1 MVRQRFSI
9 SNFDQFKR
17 SYESVAGDIGRQ
29 NALRQAFP
37 DYYKQL
43 MNEYKTNILAKKKI
57 GLDKAKPEVPKTNI
71 KPTVAKDVA
80 KATSTASKAASV
92 GSKALSLGGKAIKGV
107 GNLAARMAPIQGAVN
122 LFSKDSDIWD
132 RLAGAGMIGTGV
144 ATIAGSA
151 AAAPWAAALVGGDLL
166 KKNVARPVGEKI
178 GQAIYGKEPDVSNIY
193 SGLADV
199 DMPDPMMK
207 SFTPEEEAKLRA
219 YNKGVIDRTLA
230 QADDSL
236 ARGNEEIK
244 AWDNMINGN
253 QDTVNQIEND
263 VRGGSYPVS
272 QSGYGVYPQNSQNA
286 QEGGLNIIQDNLYS
300 GRYKPSLKPIVE
312 PVNYSNEYLAS
323 QNNLINQLYKNANQG
338 EQQMSMNGMA
348 PVPENP
354 YDLGGL
360 RPYAQIDNQQITPIS
375 NQSQGLDYGAIMSQ
389 FNDAMKADQRQNQI
403 NQMVNAFGV
412 FGTPAKRAPIYFID
426 HKGRMQAIELDQPSQ
441 VEALPTNTTSNYDKL
456 MGQLKIQQAQ
466 QADILARQKQAA
478 ADLKA
483 QQEYIANQN
492 MMNALGQH
500 LNVDPNMF
508 ANPDIAKAALQYVFN
523 PDIQSRAN
531 VQETIGKA
539 PTQAMLKAA
548 EQRGET
554 AGKLDEVQLGKQFD
568 AMIANINNN
577 AKLEATAMEQGGM
590 DGRLAAQIAAQRA
603 MNAYTQMMQNFRD
616 FGGYNSPR
624 EKIEAQQNFEYN
636 KLMDYA
642 NVMKPQS
649 KASEKPTLSL
659 AEQVYLESIKSGTP
673 IPQALKN
680 AQVVDPNFG
689 LSDAERAE
697 LNR

>member
-1 MVRQRFSI
+1 MARQKFSI

-17 SYESVAGDIGRQ
+17 SYESVADNISRQ

-37 DYYKQL
+37 EYYKQL
-43 MNEYKTNILAKKKI
+43 MNEYKTNILTKKKI
-57 GLDKAKPEVPKTNI
+57 GLDKPKPEVVKSNI
-71 KPTVAKDVA
+71 KPTVVKDVA
-80 KATSTASKAASV
+80 KATSTASKAA
-92 GSKALSLGGKAIKGV
+92 GIGGKALSIGGKAIKGI
-107 GNLAARMAPIQGAVN
+107 GNVAATLAPVQGAVN
-122 LFSKDSDIWD
+122 LFSKDSDLWD
-132 RLAGAGMIGTGV
+132 RVAGAGMIGTGV
-144 ATIAGSA
+144 ATLAGA
-151 AAAPWAAALVGGDLL
+151 TAAAPWASALVVGDLL

-193 SGLADV
+193 SRLADV

-207 SFTPEEEAKLRA
+207 QLTPEQEKKVRA
-219 YNKGVIDRTLA
+219 YNKGVLDRV
-230 QADDSL
+230 QAEADASL
-236 ARGNEEIK
+236 ARGQEEID
-244 AWDNMINGN
+244 AYNNLINGN
-253 QDTVNQIEND
+253 QEVQNQIEND
-263 VRGGSYPVS
+263 IRGGSYPVS
-272 QSGYGVYPQNSQNA
+272 QSGYGVYPQNSQDA
-286 QEGGLNIIQDNLYS
+286 QEGGLNINQDILHS
-300 GRYKPSLKPIVE
+300 ELYKPSLKPIVE

-323 QNNLINQLYKNANQG
+323 QNNLINKLQQNANQG
-338 EQQMSMNGMA
+338 EQQQMSMNGMA

-360 RPYAQIDNQQITPIS
+360 RPYAQIDNQQ
-375 NQSQGLDYGAIMSQ
+375 QGLDYGAILNQ

-412 FGTPAKRAPIYFID
+412 FGTPSKRAPIYFID
-426 HKGRMQAIELDQPSQ
+426 HKGRMQTIELDQPSE
-441 VEALPTNTTSNYDKL
+441 VAPLPTNTTGNYDKL

-492 MMNALGQH
+492 MMNALGNQ
-500 LNVDPNMF
+500 LNVDPNIF

-523 PDIQSRAN
+523 PNIQAQAN

-554 AGKLDEVQLGKQFD
+554 AGKLDEIQLQSQYN
-568 AMIANINNN
+568 AMLANLNNN
-577 AKLEATAMEQGGM
+577 AKMEEQAMIQSGM
-590 DGRLAAQIAAQRA
+590 DRRTAAQLATQRLIAQTSQLEQNYRA
-603 MNAYTQMMQNFRD
+603 MIEDSRARDLAEYGRETQWGVADRYTRARGAGSD
-616 FGGYNSPR
+616 
-624 EKIEAQQNFEYN
+624 
-636 KLMDYA
+636 
-642 NVMKPQS
+642 
-649 KASEKPTLSL
+649 KPTLSL
-659 AEQVYLESIKSGTP
+659 GEQVYLESVKSGTP
-673 IPQALKN
+673 IPQALKY

>member
-1 MVRQRFSI
+1 MVKTSFG
-9 SNFDQFKR
+9 
-17 SYESVAGDIGRQ
+17 SYEQFRDFFGKAPRQ
-29 NALRQAFP
+29 VQ
-37 DYYKQL
+37 
-43 MNEYKTNILAKKKI
+43 NILFKAYPEWARRLTEEYIATTKKI
-57 GLDKAKPEVPKTNI
+57 SASKVGQEI
-71 KPTVAKDVA
+71 AKDINKIKGATPKQIGMVKDA
-80 KATSTASKAASV
+80 TKATSTATKAASTTGKLAKV
-92 GSKALSLGGKAIKGV
+92 GG
-107 GNLAARMAPIQGAVN
+107 LASRIAPIQGAVN
-122 LFSKDSDIWD
+122 LFSKDSDIMD
-132 RLAGAGMIGTGV
+132 RIAGAGMIGTGLA
-144 ATIAGSA
+144 ATASAGA
-151 AAAPWAAALVGGDLL
+151 AAAMAPWTAALVGGDLL
-166 KKNVARPVGEKI
+166 KKTVARPVGEKI

-207 SFTPEEEAKLRA
+207 SFTPEQEAKLRA
-219 YNKGVIDRTLA
+219 YNKRVINDSIA
-230 QADDSL
+230 QADASL
-236 ARGNEEIK
+236 ARGQEEIN
-244 AWDNMINGN
+244 AYNNMINGN

-263 VRGGSYPVS
+263 MRGGSYPEP
-272 QSGYGVYPQNSQNA
+272 QSGYGFYPQNSQDA
-286 QEGGLNIIQDNLYS
+286 QEGGLNINQDILHS
-300 GRYKPSLKPIVE
+300 EPYKPSLKPIVE

-338 EQQMSMNGMA
+338 EQQQMSMN
-348 PVPENP
+348 NP

-360 RPYAQIDNQQITPIS
+360 RPYAQIDNQP
-375 NQSQGLDYGAIMSQ
+375 QGLDYGAIMSQ

-426 HKGRMQAIELDQPSQ
+426 HKGRMQAIELDQPSE
-441 VEALPTNTTSNYDKL
+441 VIPLPTNTTSNYDKL

-554 AGKLDEVQLGKQFD
+554 AGKLDEIQLQSQYN
-568 AMIANINNN
+568 AMLANLNNN
-577 AKLEATAMEQGGM
+577 AKIEEQAMIQSGM
-590 DGRLAAQIAAQRA
+590 DRRTAAQLATQRLIAQTSQLEQNYRA
-603 MNAYTQMMQNFRD
+603 MLEDSRARD
-616 FGGYNSPR
+616 L
-624 EKIEAQQNFEYN
+624 AEYN
-636 KLMDYA
+636 RGTQWGVADRYTA
-642 NVMKPQS
+642 ARGAGS
-649 KASEKPTLSL
+649 DKPTLSL
-659 AEQVYLESIKSGTP
+659 GEQVYLESVKSGTP
-673 IPQALKN
+673 IPQALKY

>member
-1 MVRQRFSI
+1 MVKTSFG
-9 SNFDQFKR
+9 
-17 SYESVAGDIGRQ
+17 SYEQFRDFFGKA
-29 NALRQAFP
+29 P
-37 DYYKQL
+37 KQVQ
-43 MNEYKTNILAKKKI
+43 NILFKAYPEWARRLTEEYIAATKKI
-57 GLDKAKPEVPKTNI
+57 SASKVGQEI
-71 KPTVAKDVA
+71 AKDINKVKGATPKQIGMVKDAA
-80 KATSTASKAASV
+80 KATSTATKAASTTGKLAKV
-92 GSKALSLGGKAIKGV
+92 GG
-107 GNLAARMAPIQGAVN
+107 LASRIAPIQGAVN
-122 LFSKDSDIWD
+122 LFSKDSDVMD

-166 KKNVARPVGEKI
+166 KKNIARPVGEKI

-207 SFTPEEEAKLRA
+207 SFTPEQEAKLRA

-230 QADDSL
+230 EADASL
-236 ARGNEEIK
+236 AKGNEEIK

-263 VRGGSYPVS
+263 IRGGSYPET
-272 QSGYGVYPQNSQNA
+272 QSGYGFYPQNSQDA
-286 QEGGLNIIQDNLYS
+286 QEGGWNKIQDNLYS
-300 GRYKPSLKPIVE
+300 EPYKPSLKPIVE

-338 EQQMSMNGMA
+338 EQQQMSMNGMA

-360 RPYAQIDNQQITPIS
+360 RPYAQIDNQQ
-375 NQSQGLDYGAIMSQ
+375 QGLDYGAILNQ

-426 HKGRMQAIELDQPSQ
+426 HKGRMQAIEVDQPSQ
-441 VEALPTNTTSNYDKL
+441 VEALPTNTTNNYDKL

-466 QADILARQKQAA
+466 QADVLARQKQAA

-577 AKLEATAMEQGGM
+577 AKLEEQAMIQGGM
-590 DGRLAAQIAAQRA
+590 DRRTAAQLAAQRA
-603 MNAYTQMMQNFRD
+603 MNAYTQIMQNIRD
-616 FGGYNSPR
+616 FGGYSSPR

-649 KASEKPTLSL
+649 KTSEYDEQAAIDKDWNTLIG
-659 AEQVYLESIKSGTP
+659 AGTA
-673 IPQALKN
+673 IPQAIKYM
-680 AQVVDPNFG
+680 QVKYPNFG
-689 LSDAERAE
+689 LTDKERAE
-697 LNR
+697 LNRK

>member
-1 MVRQRFSI
+1 MTRQRFSI

-17 SYESVAGDIGRQ
+17 SYESIAGNASRQ
-29 NALRQAFP
+29 NALKQAFP
-37 DYYKQL
+37 EYYNQL
-43 MNEYKTNILAKKKI
+43 MNEYKNNILTTKKV
-57 GLDKAKPEVPKTNI
+57 GLDKAKPEVPKSNI
-71 KPTVAKDVA
+71 KPTVVKDVA
-80 KATSTASKAASV
+80 KAAPKASKV
-92 GSKALSLGGKAIKGV
+92 VNIGSKALSLGGKLAKGA
-107 GNLAARMAPIQGAVN
+107 GTLASRIAPIQGAVN
-122 LFSKDSDIWD
+122 LFSEDSDVMD
-132 RLAGAGMIGTGV
+132 RLAGAGMIGTGLA
-144 ATIAGSA
+144 ATASAGA
-151 AAAPWAAALVGGDLL
+151 AAAMAPWATALVVGDVL

-178 GQAIYGKEPDVSNIY
+178 GEALYGKEPDVSNIY

-199 DMPDPMMK
+199 DMPDPMMATL
-207 SFTPEEEAKLRA
+207 TPEQEKKVRA
-219 YNKGVIDRTLA
+219 YNQNVIDRI
-230 QADDSL
+230 QAEADASSARNQALQDDYQQ
-236 ARGNEEIK
+236 GI
-244 AWDNMINGN
+244 DNLTEMDN
-253 QDTVNQIEND
+253 QLQND
-263 VRGGSYPVS
+263 MRGGQYTVPRSYP

-286 QEGGLNIIQDNLYS
+286 KEGGLNINQDNLYLNQ
-300 GRYKPSLKPIVE
+300 YKPSLKPIVE

-323 QNNLINQLYKNANQG
+323 QNNLISQLYKNANQG
-338 EQQMSMNGMA
+338 EQQQMSMNGMA

-354 YDLGGL
+354 YNLGGL
-360 RPYAQIDNQQITPIS
+360 IPYAQIDNQQ
-375 NQSQGLDYGAIMSQ
+375 QGLDYGAILNQ

-412 FGTPAKRAPIYFID
+412 FGTPSKRAPIYFID
-426 HKGRMQAIELDQPSQ
+426 HKGKMQAIEVDQPSQ

-531 VQETIGKA
+531 IQETIGKA

-554 AGKLDEVQLGKQFD
+554 AGKLDEIQLQSQYN
-568 AMIANINNN
+568 AMLANINNN
-577 AKLEATAMEQGGM
+577 AKMEEQAMIQSGM
-590 DGRLAAQIAAQRA
+590 DRRTAAQLATQRLIAQTSQLEQNYRA
-603 MNAYTQMMQNFRD
+603 MLEDNRARD
-616 FGGYNSPR
+616 L
-624 EKIEAQQNFEYN
+624 AEYN
-636 KLMDYA
+636 RGTQWGVADRYTA
-642 NVMKPQS
+642 ARGAGS
-649 KASEKPTLSL
+649 DKPTLSL
-659 AEQVYLESIKSGTP
+659 ADQVYLESIKSGTP

-697 LNR
+697 LNRK

>member
-1 MVRQRFSI
+1 MARQRFSI

-17 SYESVAGDIGRQ
+17 SYESVTGDIGRQ

-43 MNEYKTNILAKKKI
+43 MNEYKTNILTKKKI
-57 GLDKAKPEVPKTNI
+57 GLDKAKAEVAKGNI
-71 KPTVAKDVA
+71 KPTVVKDVA
-80 KATSTASKAASV
+80 KVTSTANKAANI
-92 GSKALSLGGKAIKGV
+92 GSKALSIGGKAIKGL
-107 GNLAARMAPIQGAVN
+107 GNAAARIAPIQGAVN
-122 LFSKDSDIWD
+122 LFSKDSDIMD
-132 RLAGAGMIGTGV
+132 RLAGAGMIGTGI
-144 ATIAGSA
+144 ATMAGSA

-166 KKNVARPVGEKI
+166 KKTVARPVGEKI

-207 SFTPEEEAKLRA
+207 QLTPEQEQKVRA
-219 YNKGVIDRTLA
+219 YNKRVINNSLA
-230 QADDSL
+230 QADASL
-236 ARGNEEIK
+236 ARGQEEID
-244 AWDNMINGN
+244 AYNNLINGN

-272 QSGYGVYPQNSQNA
+272 QSGYGVYPQNSQDA
-286 QEGGLNIIQDNLYS
+286 RESGLNIIQDVLHS
-300 GRYKPSLKPIVE
+300 EPYKPSLKPIVE

-323 QNNLINQLYKNANQG
+323 QNNLINKLQQNANQG

-360 RPYAQIDNQQITPIS
+360 RPYAQIDNQQLAPVPS
-375 NQSQGLDYGAIMSQ
+375 QQQGLDYGAIMSQ

-403 NQMVNAFGV
+403 NQMINAFGV
-412 FGTPAKRAPIYFID
+412 FGTPARRAPIYFID
-426 HKGRMQAIELDQPSQ
+426 HKGKMQAIELDQPSE
-441 VEALPTNTTSNYDKL
+441 VAPLPTNTTSNYDKL

-554 AGKLDEVQLGKQFD
+554 AGKLDEIQLQSQYN
-568 AMIANINNN
+568 AMLANINNN
-577 AKLEATAMEQGGM
+577 AKMEEQAMIQSGM
-590 DGRLAAQIAAQRA
+590 DRRTAAQLATQRLIAQTSQLEQNYRA
-603 MNAYTQMMQNFRD
+603 MLEDSRARD
-616 FGGYNSPR
+616 L
-624 EKIEAQQNFEYN
+624 AEYN
-636 KLMDYA
+636 RGTQWGVADRYTA
-642 NVMKPQS
+642 
-649 KASEKPTLSL
+649 ARGAGSEKPTLSL
-659 AEQVYLESIKSGTP
+659 GEQVYLESVKSGTP
-673 IPQALKN
+673 IPQALKY

>member
-1 MVRQRFSI
+1 MARQRFSI

-17 SYESVAGDIGRQ
+17 SYESIAGNASRQ

-37 DYYKQL
+37 EYYNQL
-43 MNEYKTNILAKKKI
+43 MNEYKNNILTTKKVGI
-57 GLDKAKPEVPKTNI
+57 DKVKPEVPKSNV
-71 KPTVAKDVA
+71 KPTVVKDVA
-80 KATSTASKAASV
+80 KAASTANKATGI
-92 GSKALSLGGKAIKGV
+92 GSKALSLGGKAIKGF
-107 GNLAARMAPIQGAVN
+107 GALASRIAPIQGGIN
-122 LFSKDSDIWD
+122 LFSEDSDITD
-132 RLAGAGMIGTGV
+132 RVAGAGMIGTGLA
-144 ATIAGSA
+144 ATAGAGA
-151 AAAPWAAALVGGDLL
+151 AAAMAPWATALVVGDVL

-199 DMPDPMMK
+199 DMLDPMMATL
-207 SFTPEEEAKLRA
+207 TPEQEQKVRA

-230 QADDSL
+230 EADASL
-236 ARGNEEIK
+236 AKGNEEIK

-272 QSGYGVYPQNSQNA
+272 QSEYGVYPQNSQNA
-286 QEGGLNIIQDNLYS
+286 QEGGLNINQDNLYLNQ
-300 GRYKPSLKPIVE
+300 YQPSLKPIVD

-323 QNNLINQLYKNANQG
+323 QNNLISQLYQNANQG
-338 EQQMSMNGMA
+338 EQQQMSMN
-348 PVPENP
+348 NP

-360 RPYAQIDNQQITPIS
+360 RPYAQIDNQQLAPVPS
-375 NQSQGLDYGAIMSQ
+375 QQQGLDYGAILNQ

-403 NQMVNAFGV
+403 NQMVNTFGV

-426 HKGRMQAIELDQPSQ
+426 HKGKMQAIELDQPS
-441 VEALPTNTTSNYDKL
+441 EMAPLPTNTTSNYDKL

-466 QADILARQKQAA
+466 QADTLARQKQAA

-492 MMNALGQH
+492 MMNALGRH

-554 AGKLDEVQLGKQFD
+554 AGKLDEIQLQSQYN
-568 AMIANINNN
+568 AMLANINNN
-577 AKLEATAMEQGGM
+577 AKIEEQAMIQSGM
-590 DGRLAAQIAAQRA
+590 DRRMAAQLATQRLIAQTSQLEQNYRA
-603 MNAYTQMMQNFRD
+603 MLEDSRARD
-616 FGGYNSPR
+616 L
-624 EKIEAQQNFEYN
+624 AEYN
-636 KLMDYA
+636 RGTQFGVADRYTSA
-642 NVMKPQS
+642 RQG
-649 KASEKPTLSL
+649 SEKPTLSL
-659 AEQVYLESIKSGTP
+659 GEQVYLESVKSGTP
-673 IPQALKN
+673 IPQALKY

>member
-1 MVRQRFSI
+1 MVKTSFGSYE
-9 SNFDQFKR
+9 QFKEFFR
-17 SYESVAGDIGRQ
+17 KAPRNVQ
-29 NALRQAFP
+29 
-37 DYYKQL
+37 
-43 MNEYKTNILAKKKI
+43 NILYKAYPQWARQLTEEYIAATKKI
-57 GLDKAKPEVPKTNI
+57 SASKVGQEI
-71 KPTVAKDVA
+71 AKDIN
-80 KATSTASKAASV
+80 KIKGATPKQIGMVKDATKAASTATKAAGATGKLAKV
-92 GSKALSLGGKAIKGV
+92 GG
-107 GNLAARMAPIQGAVN
+107 LASRIAPIQGAVN
-122 LFSKDSDIWD
+122 LFSKDSDIMD

-144 ATIAGSA
+144 ATMAGSA

-166 KKNVARPVGEKI
+166 KKTVARPVGEKI

-207 SFTPEEEAKLRA
+207 SFTPEQEAKLRA

-230 QADDSL
+230 EADASL
-236 ARGNEEIK
+236 AKGNEEIK

-263 VRGGSYPVS
+263 VRGGSYPIN
-272 QSGYGVYPQNSQNA
+272 QSGYGVYPQNSQDV

-300 GRYKPSLKPIVE
+300 EPYKPSLKPIVE

-323 QNNLINQLYKNANQG
+323 QNNLINKLQQNANQG
-338 EQQMSMNGMA
+338 EQQMSMN
-348 PVPENP
+348 NP

-360 RPYAQIDNQQITPIS
+360 RPYAQIDNQQLAPVPS
-375 NQSQGLDYGAIMSQ
+375 QQQGLDYGAIMSQ

-412 FGTPAKRAPIYFID
+412 FGTPSKRAPIYFID
-426 HKGRMQAIELDQPSQ
+426 HKGRMQAIEVDQPSE
-441 VEALPTNTTSNYDKL
+441 VAPLPTNTTSNYDKL

-466 QADILARQKQAA
+466 QADALARQKQAA

-492 MMNALGQH
+492 MMNALGRQF
-500 LNVDPNMF
+500 NVDPNMF

-554 AGKLDEVQLGKQFD
+554 AGKLDEIQLQSQYN
-568 AMIANINNN
+568 AMLANINNN
-577 AKLEATAMEQGGM
+577 AKMEEQAMIQSGM
-590 DGRLAAQIAAQRA
+590 DRRTAAQLATQRLIAQTSQLEQNYRA
-603 MNAYTQMMQNFRD
+603 MLEDSRARD
-616 FGGYNSPR
+616 L
-624 EKIEAQQNFEYN
+624 AEYN
-636 KLMDYA
+636 RGTQWGVADRYTA
-642 NVMKPQS
+642 
-649 KASEKPTLSL
+649 ARGAGSEKPTLSL
-659 AEQVYLESIKSGTP
+659 GEQVYLESVKSGTP
-673 IPQALKN
+673 IPQALKY

>member
-1 MVRQRFSI
+1 MARQRFSI

-17 SYESVAGDIGRQ
+17 SYESVADNISRQ

-37 DYYKQL
+37 EYYNQL
-43 MNEYKTNILAKKKI
+43 MNEYKTNILTKKKI
-57 GLDKAKPEVPKTNI
+57 GLDKIKPEVAKSNI
-71 KPTVAKDVA
+71 KPTVVKDVA

-92 GSKALSLGGKAIKGV
+92 GSKALSIGGKAIKGV
-107 GNLAARMAPIQGAVN
+107 ANAAATLAPIQGAIN
-122 LFSKDSDIWD
+122 LFSKDSDITD
-132 RLAGAGMIGTGV
+132 RLAGAGMIGTGI
-144 ATIAGSA
+144 ASIAGA
-151 AAAPWAAALVGGDLL
+151 TAAAPWASALVVGDLL
-166 KKNVARPVGEKI
+166 KKNVAEPVGEKI

-207 SFTPEEEAKLRA
+207 QLTPEQEKKVRA
-219 YNKGVIDRTLA
+219 YNKRVIENSLA
-230 QADDSL
+230 QADASL

-286 QEGGLNIIQDNLYS
+286 QEGGLNINQDNLYS
-300 GRYKPSLKPIVE
+300 EPYKPSLKPIVE

-323 QNNLINQLYKNANQG
+323 QNNLISQLYKNANQG
-338 EQQMSMNGMA
+338 EQQQMSMN
-348 PVPENP
+348 NP

-360 RPYAQIDNQQITPIS
+360 RPYAQIDNQQLAPVPS
-375 NQSQGLDYGAIMSQ
+375 QPQGLDYGAIMSQ

-426 HKGRMQAIELDQPSQ
+426 HKGRMQTIELDQPGE
-441 VEALPTNTTSNYDKL
+441 VAPLPTNTTSNYDKL

-478 ADLKA
+478 ADLKT

-554 AGKLDEVQLGKQFD
+554 AGKLDEIQLGKQFD

-577 AKLEATAMEQGGM
+577 AKLEEQAMIQSGM
-590 DGRLAAQIAAQRA
+590 DKRTAAQLATQRA
-603 MNAYTQMMQNFRD
+603 MNTYTQMMQNIRD
-616 FGGYNSPR
+616 FGGYSSPR
-624 EKIEAQQNFEYN
+624 EKIEAQQDFEYN

-642 NVMKPQS
+642 NIMKPQG

-659 AEQVYLESIKSGTP
+659 GEQVYLESVKSGTP
-673 IPQALKN
+673 IPQALKY

>member
-1 MVRQRFSI
+1 MARQRFSI

-17 SYESVAGDIGRQ
+17 SYESVTGDISRQ
-29 NALRQAFP
+29 NALKQAFP

-57 GLDKAKPEVPKTNI
+57 GLDKAKPQVPKTNV
-71 KPTVAKDVA
+71 KPTVVKDVA

-92 GSKALSLGGKAIKGV
+92 GSKALSLGGKAIKGA
-107 GNLAARMAPIQGAVN
+107 GNLAARIAPIQGAVN
-122 LFSKDSDIWD
+122 LFSKDSDIMD
-132 RLAGAGMIGTGV
+132 RLAGAGMIGTGLA
-144 ATIAGSA
+144 ATASTGA
-151 AAAPWAAALVGGDLL
+151 AAAMAPWTAALVGGDLL
-166 KKNVARPVGEKI
+166 KKTVARPVGEKI

-207 SFTPEEEAKLRA
+207 QFTPEQEAKLRA

-230 QADDSL
+230 QADASL
-236 ARGNEEIK
+236 AKGNEEIK

-286 QEGGLNIIQDNLYS
+286 REGGWNEIQDILHS
-300 GRYKPSLKPIVE
+300 EPYKPSLKSIVE

-338 EQQMSMNGMA
+338 EQQQMSMNGMA

-360 RPYAQIDNQQITPIS
+360 RPYAQIDNQQ
-375 NQSQGLDYGAIMSQ
+375 QGLDYGAILNQ

-412 FGTPAKRAPIYFID
+412 FGTPARRAPIYFID
-426 HKGRMQAIELDQPSQ
+426 HKGKMQAIELDQPSQ

-466 QADILARQKQAA
+466 QADVLARQKQAA

-483 QQEYIANQN
+483 QQDYIANQN

-554 AGKLDEVQLGKQFD
+554 AGKLDEIQLQSQYN
-568 AMIANINNN
+568 AMLANLNNN
-577 AKLEATAMEQGGM
+577 AKMEEQAMIQSGM
-590 DGRLAAQIAAQRA
+590 DRRTAAQLATQRLIAQTSQLEQNYRA
-603 MNAYTQMMQNFRD
+603 MLEDNRARD
-616 FGGYNSPR
+616 L
-624 EKIEAQQNFEYN
+624 AEYN
-636 KLMDYA
+636 RGTQWGVADRYTA
-642 NVMKPQS
+642 
-649 KASEKPTLSL
+649 ARGAGSEKPTLSL
-659 AEQVYLESIKSGTP
+659 GEQVYLESVKSGTP
-673 IPQALKN
+673 IPQALKY

>member
-1 MVRQRFSI
+1 MARQRFSI

-17 SYESVAGDIGRQ
+17 SYESVTGNISRQ

-43 MNEYKTNILAKKKI
+43 MNEYKTNILTKKKI
-57 GLDKAKPEVPKTNI
+57 GLDKAKPEVPKSNI
-71 KPTVAKDVA
+71 KPTVVKDVV
-80 KATSTASKAASV
+80 KAAPKVSKAASV
-92 GSKALSLGGKAIKGV
+92 TGKALEVGGKAIKGF
-107 GNLAARMAPIQGAVN
+107 GALASRIAPIQGAVN
-122 LFSKDSDIWD
+122 LFSEDSDITD
-132 RLAGAGMIGTGV
+132 RVAGAGMIGTGLA
-144 ATIAGSA
+144 ATASAGA
-151 AAAPWAAALVGGDLL
+151 AAAMAPWATALVVGDVL

-207 SFTPEEEAKLRA
+207 SFTPEQEAKLRA

-236 ARGNEEIK
+236 ARNQALQDDYQQGINNLTEM
-244 AWDNMINGN
+244 DN
-253 QDTVNQIEND
+253 QLQND
-263 VRGGSYPVS
+263 MRGGQYTVPSSYT
-272 QSGYGVYPQNSQNA
+272 QSGYGVYPHNSQDA
-286 QEGGLNIIQDNLYS
+286 REGGWNEIQDILHS
-300 GRYKPSLKPIVE
+300 EPYKPSLKPIVE

-338 EQQMSMNGMA
+338 EQRQMSMNGMA

-360 RPYAQIDNQQITPIS
+360 RPYAQIDNQQ
-375 NQSQGLDYGAIMSQ
+375 QGLDYGAILNQ

-426 HKGRMQAIELDQPSQ
+426 HKGKMQAIELDQPSQ

-466 QADILARQKQAA
+466 QSDALARQKQAA

-554 AGKLDEVQLGKQFD
+554 AGKLDEVQLQSQYN

-577 AKLEATAMEQGGM
+577 AKMEEQAMIQSGM
-590 DGRLAAQIAAQRA
+590 DRRTAAQIATQRA
-603 MNAYTQMMQNFRD
+603 INQYTQMMNNIRTNAELSNALQLQGMRGQNALD
-616 FGGYNSPR
+616 VAG
-624 EKIEAQQNFEYN
+624 I
-636 KLMDYA
+636 YA
-642 NVMKPQS
+642 NRQS
-649 KASEKPTLSL
+649 GSEKPTLSL
-659 AEQVYLESIKSGTP
+659 GEQVYLESVKSGNA
-673 IPQALKN
+673 IPQALKY

-689 LSDAERAE
+689 LSDKERAE

>member
-1 MVRQRFSI
+1 MVKTSFG
-9 SNFDQFKR
+9 
-17 SYESVAGDIGRQ
+17 SYEQFRDFFGKA
-29 NALRQAFP
+29 P
-37 DYYKQL
+37 KQIQ
-43 MNEYKTNILAKKKI
+43 NILFKAYPEWARRLTEEYIATTKKI
-57 GLDKAKPEVPKTNI
+57 SASKVGQEIVKDINKVKGATPKQI
-71 KPTVAKDVA
+71 GMVKD
-80 KATSTASKAASV
+80 TAKAASTAT
-92 GSKALSLGGKAIKGV
+92 KAAGATGKLAKIGG
-107 GNLAARMAPIQGAVN
+107 LASRIAPIQGAVN
-122 LFSKDSDIWD
+122 LFSRDSDIMD
-132 RLAGAGMIGTGV
+132 RLAGAGMIGTGL
-144 ATIAGSA
+144 ATMAGSA

-166 KKNVARPVGEKI
+166 KKTVARPVGEKI

-207 SFTPEEEAKLRA
+207 QLTPEQEQKVRA
-219 YNKGVIDRTLA
+219 YNKRVIDNSLT
-230 QADDSL
+230 QADASL
-236 ARGNEEIK
+236 ARGQEEIK

-253 QDTVNQIEND
+253 QDAVNQIEND

-272 QSGYGVYPQNSQNA
+272 QSGYGVYPQNSQDA
-286 QEGGLNIIQDNLYS
+286 REGGLNIIQDNLYS
-300 GRYKPSLKPIVE
+300 EPYKSSLKPIVE
-312 PVNYSNEYLAS
+312 PVNYSNEYLVS

-338 EQQMSMNGMA
+338 EQQQMSMN
-348 PVPENP
+348 NP

-360 RPYAQIDNQQITPIS
+360 RPYAQIDNQQLAPIPS
-375 NQSQGLDYGAIMSQ
+375 QQQGLDYSAMLNQ

-412 FGTPAKRAPIYFID
+412 LGTPARRAPIYFID
-426 HKGRMQAIELDQPSQ
+426 HKGKMQAIELDQPS
-441 VEALPTNTTSNYDKL
+441 EMAPLPTNTTNNYDKL
-456 MGQLKIQQAQ
+456 MGQLKIQEAQ

-554 AGKLDEVQLGKQFD
+554 AGKLDEIQLGKQFD

-577 AKLEATAMEQGGM
+577 AKLEATAMEQAGM
-590 DGRLAAQIAAQRA
+590 DGRMAAQIAAQRA
-603 MNAYTQMMQNFRD
+603 MNAYTQMMQNIRD
-616 FGGYNSPR
+616 FGGYSSPR
-624 EKIEAQQNFEYN
+624 EKIEAQQDFEYN

-642 NVMKPQS
+642 NIMKPQS

>member
-17 SYESVAGDIGRQ
+17 SYESVTGDIGRQ

-43 MNEYKTNILAKKKI
+43 MNEYKTNILTKKKV
-57 GLDKAKPEVPKTNI
+57 GLDKAKPEVAKTNI
-71 KPTVAKDVA
+71 KPTVVKDVA
-80 KATSTASKAASV
+80 KATSTANKAANI
-92 GSKALSLGGKAIKGV
+92 GSKALSLGGKLAKGA
-107 GNLAARMAPIQGAVN
+107 GTLASRIAPIQGAVN
-122 LFSKDSDIWD
+122 LFSEDSDIMD
-132 RLAGAGMIGTGV
+132 RLAGAGMIGTGLA
-144 ATIAGSA
+144 ATASAGA
-151 AAAPWAAALVGGDLL
+151 AAAMAPWTAALVGGDLL
-166 KKNVARPVGEKI
+166 KKTVARPVGEKI

-207 SFTPEEEAKLRA
+207 QLTPEQEQKVRA
-219 YNKGVIDRTLA
+219 YNKRVIDNSLA
-230 QADDSL
+230 QADASL
-236 ARGNEEIK
+236 ARGQEEID
-244 AWDNMINGN
+244 AYNNLINGN

-263 VRGGSYPVS
+263 VRGGSYPVN
-272 QSGYGVYPQNSQNA
+272 QSGYGVYPQNSQDA
-286 QEGGLNIIQDNLYS
+286 REGGLNIIQDNLYS
-300 GRYKPSLKPIVE
+300 EPYKPSLKPIVE

-323 QNNLINQLYKNANQG
+323 QNNLINKLQQNANQG
-338 EQQMSMNGMA
+338 EQQQMSMN
-348 PVPENP
+348 NP

-360 RPYAQIDNQQITPIS
+360 RPYAQIDNQQLAPVPS
-375 NQSQGLDYGAIMSQ
+375 QQQGLDYGAIMSQ

-412 FGTPAKRAPIYFID
+412 FGTPARRAPIYFID
-426 HKGRMQAIELDQPSQ
+426 HKGKMQAIELDQPS
-441 VEALPTNTTSNYDKL
+441 EIAPLPTNTTSNYDKL
-456 MGQLKIQQAQ
+456 IGQLKIQQAQ

-483 QQEYIANQN
+483 QQDYIANQN

-554 AGKLDEVQLGKQFD
+554 AGKLDEIQLQSQYN
-568 AMIANINNN
+568 AMLANINNN
-577 AKLEATAMEQGGM
+577 AKMEEQAMIQSGM
-590 DGRLAAQIAAQRA
+590 DRRTAAQLATQRLIAQTSQLEQNYRA
-603 MNAYTQMMQNFRD
+603 MLEDSRARD
-616 FGGYNSPR
+616 L
-624 EKIEAQQNFEYN
+624 AEYN
-636 KLMDYA
+636 RGTQWGVADRYTA
-642 NVMKPQS
+642 
-649 KASEKPTLSL
+649 ARGAGSEKPTLSL
-659 AEQVYLESIKSGTP
+659 GEQVYLESVKSGTP
-673 IPQALKN
+673 IPQALKY

>member
-1 MVRQRFSI
+1 MARQRFSI

-17 SYESVAGDIGRQ
+17 SYESVTGDIGRQ
-29 NALRQAFP
+29 NALKQAFP

-43 MNEYKTNILAKKKI
+43 MNEYKTNILANKKI
-57 GLDKAKPEVPKTNI
+57 GLDKAKPQVAKTNI
-71 KPTVAKDVA
+71 KPTVVKDVA

-92 GSKALSLGGKAIKGV
+92 GSKALSLGGKAIKGI
-107 GNLAARMAPIQGAVN
+107 GNAAARIAPIQGAVN
-122 LFSKDSDIWD
+122 LFSRDSDIWD
-132 RLAGAGMIGTGV
+132 RVAGAGMIGTGV

-151 AAAPWAAALVGGDLL
+151 AATPWAAALVGGDLL

-207 SFTPEEEAKLRA
+207 SFTPEQEAKLRA

-286 QEGGLNIIQDNLYS
+286 REGGWNEIQNILHS
-300 GRYKPSLKPIVE
+300 EPYKPSLKSIVE

-360 RPYAQIDNQQITPIS
+360 RPYAQIDNQP
-375 NQSQGLDYGAIMSQ
+375 QGLDYGAIMSQ
-389 FNDAMKADQRQNQI
+389 FNDAIKADQRQNQI

-426 HKGRMQAIELDQPSQ
+426 HKGKMQAIEVDQPSQ

-456 MGQLKIQQAQ
+456 MGQLKIQEAQ
-466 QADILARQKQAA
+466 QADVLARQKQAA

-483 QQEYIANQN
+483 QQDYIANQN

-531 VQETIGKA
+531 IQETIGKA

-554 AGKLDEVQLGKQFD
+554 AGKLDEIQLQSQYN
-568 AMIANINNN
+568 AMLANLNNN
-577 AKLEATAMEQGGM
+577 AKMEEQAMIQSGM
-590 DGRLAAQIAAQRA
+590 DRRTAAQLATQRLIAQTSQLEQNYRA
-603 MNAYTQMMQNFRD
+603 MLEDNRARD
-616 FGGYNSPR
+616 L
-624 EKIEAQQNFEYN
+624 AEYN
-636 KLMDYA
+636 RGTQWGVADRYTA
-642 NVMKPQS
+642 
-649 KASEKPTLSL
+649 ARGAGSEKPSLTLG
-659 AEQVYLESIKSGTP
+659 EQVYVEAVRAGMP
-673 IPQALKN
+673 IPQAIKY
-680 AQVVDPNFG
+680 AQVADPNFG